1 MEDVFEELK
10 AERFAFEPK
19 FIFENLDGT
28 PFGTTE
34 MSPFEILLS
43 ELGNKLLELL
53 LDAGL

>member
-28 PFGTTE
+28 PFGTT
-34 MSPFEILLS
+34 SPFERLLS